1 MQSISGLVQGGCPAG
16 QVGGDG
22 GESSIDMDESDM
34 DMDESDMDM
43 DWAAYNSHKNGLA
56 GSVR

>member
-34 DMDESDMDM
+34 DMD
-43 DWAAYNSHKNGLA
+43 WAAYNSHKNGLA